1 MFYLTE
7 VVPASSIW
15 PTANKC
21 VDKGIIPGL
30 LRGYN
35 IEVRKRDGKT
45 YWQDCQYISG
55 EPEEYFNSEFQ
66 QEHRSWYGVK
76 PTGRITFRGYY
87 DEEYDPDERDYFVN
101 YHKDLSESEV

>member
-15 PTANKC
+15 PTATNC
-21 VDKGIIPGL
+21 IDKGDVEGL

-35 IEVRKRDGKT
+35 IEVVTHEGKK
-45 YWQDCQYISG
+45 YWQDCQYFYG
-55 EPEEYFNSEFQ
+55 DPEEYYNSEYQ
-66 QEHRSWYGVK
+66 QEHRAWYGVK